1 MKYKLAIL
9 GLVCIIVFI
18 LLLTFRGTIRRWTAE
33 LNANIYSIQPEKEGM
48 TPQRKLLRFA
58 PNKTDDGMD
67 FYADELRRETLAM
80 LQFFKERKHLVDD
93 AVGGPSA
100 AEKMVA
106 AIPKM
111 SPGVQRPQVPVIDFK
126 SLEAN
131 LKPPEKM
138 TTMQESMATA
148 GYDEYG
154 STVMEEQDI
163 YRTYTALKSRETE
176 LMDEMFGEYFLAKNW
191 SKPDNGMAKTM
202 AIKLEYYDNVYSKVK
217 YHVLQTK
224 EENIFLPHAFAKYFV
239 ILTTKY
245 RDSNT
250 KLQDIKQ
257 TLYNILRPTFILQQ
271 FFAEYS
277 TNSGKYPAKT
287 DALFFI
293 NKCIESLNTENNP
306 NMPDTK
312 AKDSVRLKTG
322 PTGSVYTFTDD
333 DSDYTNRD
341 ILADGVS
348 ATDSVLV
355 ASYIYRLAEINA
367 PHFVMTTE
375 TFLRNYAAFLE
386 MNRERKYPGAY
397 EFIVKN
403 IDNIKT
409 KTT

>member
-9 GLVCIIVFI
+9 GLVFILVFI

-33 LNANIYSIQPEKEGM
+33 LNSEIQQKEGM
-48 TPQRKLLRFA
+48 TPQRKLLRFS
-58 PNKTDDGMD
+58 PNKTDNAGVE

-106 AIPKM
+106 AIP
-111 SPGVQRPQVPVIDFK
+111 PRRVQPPPVPVVDPDKLAAI
-126 SLEAN
+126 
-131 LKPPEKM
+131 LKPPEQM
-138 TTMQESMATA
+138 TTMKESMATA

-163 YRTYTALKSRETE
+163 YRTYNALKTRETE
-176 LMDEMFGEYFLAKNW
+176 LMDEMFGEYFVAKNW
-191 SKPDNGMAKTM
+191 SKPDNGLSKTM
-202 AIKLEYYDNVYSKVK
+202 AIKLEYYDSVYSKVK

-224 EENIFLPHAFAKYFV
+224 EEFVFLPRVFAKYFV
-239 ILTTKY
+239 ILTTKNKNS
-245 RDSNT
+245 DT
-250 KLQDIKQ
+250 KLKQIKQ
-257 TLYNILRPTFILQQ
+257 TLYNILRPTFIMQQ

-293 NKCIESLNTENNP
+293 NKCMESLNTENNP
-306 NMPDTK
+306 NMPTSLDDK
-312 AKDSVRLKTG
+312 GKDAVTLKIG
-322 PTGSVYTFTDD
+322 PTGSVHTFKDD

-348 ATDSVLV
+348 VTDSVLV

-375 TFLRNYAAFLE
+375 TFLRNYAVFLE
-386 MNRERKYPGAY
+386 KNRERKYPGAY
-397 EFIVKN
+397 EFLVKN
-403 IDNIKT
+403 IDNIKM

>member
-9 GLVCIIVFI
+9 GLVFVLVFI
-18 LLLTFRGTIRRWTAE
+18 LLFTFRGTIRRWTAE
-33 LNANIYSIQPEKEGM
+33 LNAQAEKEGM
-48 TPQRKLLRFA
+48 TPQRKLLRFS
-58 PNKTDDGMD
+58 PNKSDFNGVD

-93 AVGGPSA
+93 SVGGPST
-100 AEKMVA
+100 AEKLVA
-106 AIPKM
+106 AIPPMK
-111 SPGVQRPQVPVIDFK
+111 SDVKRPQVPDIDFK
-126 SLEAN
+126 ALEAS

-138 TTMQESMATA
+138 TTMKESMATA

-163 YRTYTALKSRETE
+163 YRTYNALKSRETE
-176 LMDEMFGEYFLAKNW
+176 LMDEIFGEYFVAKNW
-191 SKPDNGMAKTM
+191 AKPDNGMASSM
-202 AIKLEYYDNVYSKVK
+202 AIKLAYYDSAYSKVK
-217 YHVLQTK
+217 HHVLQAK
-224 EENIFLPHAFAKYFV
+224 EEYVFLPHVFVKYFV

-245 RDSNT
+245 KNSDI
-250 KLQDIKQ
+250 KLNQIKQ
-257 TLYNILRPTFILQQ
+257 TLYNILRPTFILQH

-293 NKCIESLNTENNP
+293 NKCMESLNTTNNAT
-306 NMPDTK
+306 MPTSIDTK
-312 AKDSVRLKTG
+312 DKDSVILKLS
-322 PTGSVYTFTDD
+322 PTGSVHTFKDD

-348 ATDSVLV
+348 VTDSVLV

-367 PHFVMTTE
+367 PHFVMTKD
-375 TFLRNYAAFLE
+375 TFLRNYAVFLE
-386 MNRERKYPGAY
+386 KNRERKYPGAY
-397 EFIVKN
+397 EFLVKN
-403 IDNIKT
+403 IDNINI